1 MELGTAARAAP
12 SDELESWVAA
22 QAQRSITAMELA
34 ISATGLARRRE
45 NFDQTIVPSAGSV
58 LASTTIGDWN
68 PEPDYF
74 FHWLRD
80 SAIVMRTV
88 VGLMQDAT
96 SSAEQ
101 LRWQTHFENFVPF
114 SLGLTGSARYDPNY
128 RKSTSPEF
136 HEFLRDEGEL
146 HALSGDKLLGEPR
159 FNPDGTIDIMRWSR
173 PQYDG
178 PALRALACLDFL
190 AAGGR
195 HSDGLD
201 ELLTL
206 DLDFTRRHAGKRCFG
221 PWEEKSA
228 HHYYVALVQLG
239 ALVHGRRLTGTAAVD
254 AEQML
259 YAQLERHWSEWN
271 NVFVA
276 AVPSEPGDDADD
288 ALDAS
293 FLLGVLDADLPG
305 GPHSIEDPRVHATQ
319 KAIEDM
325 FARELP
331 INRARLAGCAP
342 ALGRYRADQYFG
354 GGAWFST
361 TLAAA
366 ALYYRRANR
375 AGEDRAAL
383 IKRGDDFM
391 ATVRNLTPPDG
402 ALPEQVDRETGQA
415 TSARHLTWSD
425 AAFVNAAR
433 SRRLLKI

>member
-1 MELGTAARAAP
+1 MELGTAARAAH
-12 SDELESWVAA
+12 SDDLELWIAA
-22 QAQRSITAMELA
+22 QAQRSIAAMEPA

-45 NFDQTIVPSAGSV
+45 NFNQNIVPSAGSV

-96 SSAEQ
+96 SPADHM
-101 LRWQTHFENFVPF
+101 RWQTHFENFVQF
-114 SLGLTGSARYDPNY
+114 SLGLIGSARYNPNY
-128 RKSTSPEF
+128 RTNTSPDF
-136 HEFLRDEGEL
+136 HKFLRDESEL
-146 HALSGDKLLGEPR
+146 RALSGDELLGEPR
-159 FNPDGTIDIMRWSR
+159 FNPDGTIDIMRWAR

-195 HSDGLD
+195 RSDALD
-201 ELLTL
+201 ELLTI
-206 DLDFTRRHAGKRCFG
+206 DLDFTRRHAGESCIG

-228 HHYYVALVQLG
+228 RHYYVALVQLG

-254 AEQML
+254 AEQKL
-259 YAQLERHWSEWN
+259 YAQLERHWSKTH
-271 NVFVA
+271 NVFSA
-276 AVPSEPGDDADD
+276 AVPPESADD
-288 ALDAS
+288 TDDMLDAS
-293 FLLGVLDADLPG
+293 FLLGVLDANLPV
-305 GPHSIEDPRVHATQ
+305 GPHSIDDPRVHATQ

-331 INRARLAGCAP
+331 INRTRFAGCAP
-342 ALGRYRADQYFG
+342 ALGRYRADKYFG
-354 GGAWFST
+354 GGAWFPT

-375 AGEDRAAL
+375 ADGDRAAL
-383 IKRGDDFM
+383 IKRGDEFM
-391 ATVRNLTPPDG
+391 ATIRSLTPIDG
-402 ALPEQVDRETGQA
+402 VLPEQIDRETGQA

-425 AAFVNAAR
+425 AAFVSAAR
-433 SRRLLKI
+433 SRRLFNI